1 MWLMSTIRKLA
12 PASEPMFSEKICCK
26 IQDRFSDYP
35 MINQAVQRSLV
46 LNFQDTGFDFDVQKL
61 GLKVPKNR

>member
-1 MWLMSTIRKLA
+1 MSTIRKLA
-12 PASEPMFSEKICCK
+12 PASEPMFSEKLCCK

-46 LNFQDTGFDFDVQKL
+46 LNFQDTGFRLRCTKIGFKSS
-61 GLKVPKNR
+61 KK